1 MNNTNKVSVYLDA
14 VMQLKNAILK
24 SRYTAA
30 RLVNKEMLLL
40 YYFVGKYVSVNS
52 RSKSWG
58 GGAIDSIS
66 GMLQQELSGLRGFSA
81 TNLKNM
87 RIFYEEWVELEP
99 ILLKNSSED
108 LFDFM
113 RIENRQMIS
122 DDLRSLNRQMIS
134 DDLRSLNRQTISDD
148 LEESFFRL
156 GFSQHLAILQTVKTA
171 ETRLFY
177 LQKCST
183 EYWNY
188 ETLKHHLKNQ
198 LHKQIGQLSHNFEHT
213 LPEQQFKHKALMI
226 FKDEMLLDFINIHDA
241 DEELNE
247 RVLELEI
254 ILNIKKFIMALGVD
268 FCFIG
273 NQYRLC
279 IENEEYFIDL
289 LFFNRK
295 LQSLVAIDLKK
306 GKFKAEYAGKMNL
319 YLSALDEYVKQ
330 PHENPS
336 IGIILCKEKNNK
348 IVEFSFRD
356 TSKPMGVVTYKTYK
370 DLPENY
376 KKMLPN
382 FDQLKELL

>member
-1 MNNTNKVSVYLDA
+1 MNNTNMITAYTDA
-14 VMQLKNAILK
+14 VTHLKNAILK

-30 RLVNKEMLLL
+30 KLVNKEMLLL

-52 RSKSWG
+52 RNKSWG
-58 GGAIDSIS
+58 LGAIDSIS
-66 GMLQQELSGLRGFSA
+66 GLLQQELSGLRGFSA

-87 RIFYEEWVELEP
+87 RIFYEEWVEIEP
-99 ILLKNSSED
+99 ILLKNSPVV

-113 RIENRQMIS
+113 KVENRQMIS
-122 DDLRSLNRQMIS
+122 DDFGSSI
-134 DDLRSLNRQTISDD
+134 RQTVSDE
-148 LEESFFRL
+148 LEEAFFRL
-156 GFSQHLAILQTVKTA
+156 GFSQHLAILQAVKTA

-177 LQKCST
+177 LQKCAY

-198 LHKQIGQLSHNFEHT
+198 LHIQIGKLSHNFEHT
-213 LPEQQFKHKALMI
+213 LPEQQFKQKALMA
-226 FKDEMLLDFINIHDA
+226 FKDEMLLDFINIQDRDDEA
-241 DEELNE
+241 DE
-247 RVLELEI
+247 RVLEQEI
-254 ILNIKKFIMALGVD
+254 VLNIKKFIMALGVD

-279 IENEEYFIDL
+279 IDNDEYFIDL

-319 YLSALDEYVKQ
+319 YLSALDEYIKQ

-376 KKMLPN
+376 KKLLPN
-382 FDQLKELL
+382 FDQIKELL